1 MVALDVLYQRTVPVA
16 KVLPPLVIVRLAP
29 ESKINAELGLVIAHA
44 CRIFCIQLGKQGVGL
59 MQRHGLTL
67 FQMGAFTPKH
77 RNNRLRCRVKGR
89 SLGLVWRLLFLRLFG
104 FLFCLALLLKLGQMA
119 VNIGYQLIGCFSDG
133 FKGGFQLGQLPP
145 GTPTG
150 HIAKG
155 IVRCVQPV
163 VLADGI
169 RHAFGLHLTGAAVWP
184 VSLFGGWG
192 VLVDGVE
199 LGMGDLM
206 DSRFQGLQL
215 THALVNG
222 NPLFFQ
228 MVVAVCAALDVL
240 KGNRHRRRL
249 FQRGEKI
256 LILFHAAGQLGH
268 GNVRDFLALGLAHVK
283 DRDDAK
289 GRDFN
294 FPFLGYGLAVCADH
308 RLLGSRVDF
317 LHLLFHLVGGRGQY
331 LDAFFA
337 FLHMALKVVPPLTK
351 TGNQRGVRLLHGDQ
365 QRIVEAVIM
374 ELGHRREIGF
384 VLFTFKKGLYSGFQT
399 VSDLFHALGIV
410 LSV

>member
-1 MVALDVLYQRTVPVA
+1 M
-16 KVLPPLVIVRLAP
+16 
-29 ESKINAELGLVIAHA
+29 
-44 CRIFCIQLGKQGVGL
+44 
-59 MQRHGLTL
+59 L
-67 FQMGAFTPKH
+67 FH
-77 RNNRLRCRVKGR
+77 
-89 SLGLVWRLLFLRLFG
+89 RLFG

-119 VNIGYQLIGCFSDG
+119 VNIGYQLIGCFTDG

-169 RHAFGLHLTGAAVWP
+169 RHAFSLHLTGAAVGP
-184 VSLFGGWG
+184 VSLLGGWG

-206 DSRFQGLQL
+206 DSRFQCLQL

-283 DRDDAK
+283 DCDDAK

-294 FPFLGYGLAVCADH
+294 FPFLGDRLAVCADH
-308 RLLGSRVDF
+308 RLLGSRVNF
-317 LHLLFHLVGGRGQY
+317 LHLLFHFIRGRGQY

>member
-1 MVALDVLYQRTVPVA
+1 
-16 KVLPPLVIVRLAP
+16 
-29 ESKINAELGLVIAHA
+29 
-44 CRIFCIQLGKQGVGL
+44 
-59 MQRHGLTL
+59 
-67 FQMGAFTPKH
+67 
-77 RNNRLRCRVKGR
+77 
-89 SLGLVWRLLFLRLFG
+89 
-104 FLFCLALLLKLGQMA
+104 MA
-119 VNIGYQLIGCFSDG
+119 VNVGYQLIGCLSDG
-133 FKGGFQLGQLPP
+133 FKGGFQFGQLPP

-163 VLADGI
+163 VLANGI

-184 VSLFGGWG
+184 VCLFSGRG
-192 VLVDGVE
+192 VLVNSVE

-206 DSRFQGLQL
+206 DGRFQGLQF

-222 NPLFFQ
+222 NPLIFQ
-228 MVVAVCAALDVL
+228 MVVAVCAALNVL
-240 KGNRHRRRL
+240 KCYRHRRRL

-256 LILFHAAGQLGH
+256 LILFHTAGQLGH
-268 GNVRDFLALGLAHVK
+268 GNVRDFLALGLAYVK
-283 DRDDAK
+283 NCDDAK
-289 GRDFN
+289 GWDFN
-294 FPFLGYGLAVCADH
+294 FLFLGDGLAVCADH
-308 RLLGSRVDF
+308 RLLGSRVNF
-317 LHLLFHLVGGRGQY
+317 LHLLFHSVGGRGQY

-337 FLHMALKVVPPLTK
+337 FLHMALKVVPPLAK

-374 ELGHRREIGF
+374 ELGHRRKIGF